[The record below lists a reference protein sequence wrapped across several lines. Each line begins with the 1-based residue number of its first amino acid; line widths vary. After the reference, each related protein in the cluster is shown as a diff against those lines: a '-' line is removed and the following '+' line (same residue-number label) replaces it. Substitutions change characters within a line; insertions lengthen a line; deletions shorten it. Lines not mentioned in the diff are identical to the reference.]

1 MLMIASAPNL
11 MKLLED
17 GELGVLQCSGFLH
30 HKPITLIILTT
41 AAKTALVKNTV
52 VARKLDQC

>member
-17 GELGVLQCSGFLH
+17 GELGGLKCCGFLSQ
-30 HKPITLIILTT
+30 KPITLIILTT
-41 AAKTALVKNTV
+41 AAKTALVKDTV
-52 VARKLDQC
+52 VARKLDQR

>member
-11 MKLLED
+11 MKFLED
-17 GELGVLQCSGFLH
+17 GELGGLKCSGLLDQ
-30 HKPITLIILTT
+30 KSVTLIILIT

>member
-1 MLMIASAPNL
+1 

-17 GELGVLQCSGFLH
+17 GELGGLKCSGLLDQ
-30 HKPITLIILTT
+30 KPVTLIILTT